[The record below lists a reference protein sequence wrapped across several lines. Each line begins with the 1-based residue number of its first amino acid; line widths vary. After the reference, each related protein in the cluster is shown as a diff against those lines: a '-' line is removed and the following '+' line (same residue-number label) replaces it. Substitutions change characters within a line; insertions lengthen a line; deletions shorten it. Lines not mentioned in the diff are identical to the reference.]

1 MYFFRYFYYND
12 CILFQRYNIMRKSAR
27 FASLLLII
35 SIFLAFAGC
44 GKYQS
49 TRYIN
54 TGKEQLSGL
63 HHAEIEIEGY
73 GVISVELDADVAPI
87 SVTNFVELANSGFY
101 NGTKFHRIINGFMM
115 QGGAAKND
123 EDAKKLQPIYGEFSA
138 NGITNDIKHVAG
150 TISMARANDANSATS
165 QFFIVH
171 KDYPSLDGNYA
182 GFGHVTDGM
191 DIVNQ
196 ICENT
201 PNSGEN
207 GAVAEE
213 DQPVIKEIRIID

>member
-1 MYFFRYFYYND
+1 
-12 CILFQRYNIMRKSAR
+12 MRKTIRLTSV
-27 FASLLLII
+27 LLIL
-35 SIFLAFAGC
+35 SLVLALTGC
-44 GKYQS
+44 VKYES

-54 TGKEQLSGL
+54 TGEEQLSGL

-73 GVISVELDADVAPI
+73 GTIAVELDADTAPI
-87 SVTNFVELANSGFY
+87 SVTNFVELAKSGFY

-115 QGGAAKND
+115 QGGSPKNE
-123 EDAKKLQPIYGEFSA
+123 EDAKKLKTIYGEFSA
-138 NGITNDIKHVAG
+138 NGVNNTILHKRGV
-150 TISMARANDANSATS
+150 ISMARSDDANSASS
-165 QFFIVH
+165 QFFIMH
-171 KDYPSLDGNYA
+171 QDYPSLDGNYA
-182 GFGHVTDGM
+182 AFGHVTSGIE
-191 DIVNQ
+191 IVDQ

>member
-1 MYFFRYFYYND
+1 
-12 CILFQRYNIMRKSAR
+12 MRKTAR
-27 FASLLLII
+27 FASLLLILTLI
-35 SIFLAFAGC
+35 LSLGGC
-44 GKYQS
+44 KYQS

-54 TGKEQLSGL
+54 TGEEQLTGL

-73 GVISVELDADVAPI
+73 GVISVELDADTAPI
-87 SVTNFVELANSGFY
+87 SVTNFVELAKSGFY

-115 QGGAAKND
+115 QGGSPKNE
-123 EDAKKLQPIYGEFSA
+123 EDAKKLKTIYGEFSA
-138 NGITNDIKHVAG
+138 NGYTNDIKHVAG
-150 TISMARANDANSATS
+150 TISMARADDPNSGSS

-171 KDYPSLDGNYA
+171 KDSLYLDGSYA

-201 PNSGEN
+201 PNN
-207 GAVAEE
+207 GDNGSVAEE